1 MEHAH
6 GHVYHPPIT
15 LYYKVFG
22 ALIVLTAITV
32 VVAYQDFG
40 VLNNIVALG
49 IAGIKT
55 TLVVLFFM
63 HVKYESRIT
72 KLFAAAGFFWLAIL
86 MAFTLQD
93 TETRLHNPGP
103 KGWAPLPQVII
114 PTPSVPGV
122 ETSHQSEHAAPAEG
136 SAPHASH

>member
-1 MEHAH
+1 MEHTH
-6 GHVYHPPIT
+6 EHQHHPPIS

-22 ALIVLTAITV
+22 ALIVLTGITV
-32 VVAYQDFG
+32 VVAFQDFG
-40 VLNNIVALG
+40 VFNNIVALG

-63 HVKYESRIT
+63 HVKYESRLT

-93 TETRLHNPGP
+93 TETRLYNPGP

-114 PTPSVPGV
+114 PPPAVPGV
-122 ETSHQSEHAAPAEG
+122 ETSQQGEHAAPTAG
-136 SAPHASH
+136 SAPSASH

>member
-6 GHVYHPPIT
+6 EHGYHPPIT

-22 ALIVLTAITV
+22 ALIILTGITV
-32 VVAYQDFG
+32 IVAFQDFG
-40 VLNNIVALG
+40 VFNNIVALG
-49 IAGIKT
+49 IAGVKT

-63 HVKYESRIT
+63 HVKYESRLT

-114 PTPSVPGV
+114 PPPAVSGLEPAQQG
-122 ETSHQSEHAAPAEG
+122 EHAAPT
-136 SAPHASH
+136 SASSTSH